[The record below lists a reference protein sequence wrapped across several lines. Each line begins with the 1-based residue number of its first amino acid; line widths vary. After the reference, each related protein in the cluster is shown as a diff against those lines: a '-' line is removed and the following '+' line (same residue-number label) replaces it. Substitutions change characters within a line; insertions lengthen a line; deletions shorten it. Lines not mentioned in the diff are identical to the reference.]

1 MNIRVDVIVACTNAQ
16 GTPMLVVVEEI
27 NVTQDE
33 YFNGLHYERAK
44 AAAGKQGYEAPYV
57 AIDKSDMNEDL
68 FKAIQFW
75 APDVISGENAH
86 VDD

>member
-1 MNIRVDVIVACTNAQ
+1 MILDIVVACTNAQ
-16 GTPMLVVVEEI
+16 GTPMLVVVDNI
-27 NVTQDE
+27 CVTQQE
-33 YFNGLHYERAK
+33 YDDGVHYNRAK
-44 AAAGKQGYEAPYV
+44 DAVKKQGYEAPYV